1 VETRGRQTRLVA
13 LIHFE
18 MTSHVKIR
26 LEGIH
31 KAFRVKGTPLPVLE
45 GVDLYAREGEFVAL
59 IGPSGCGKSTLL
71 NVIAGLDEPDS
82 GLIELDG
89 RPSPRRLGRMG
100 YMQQKD
106 LLMPWRTVVDNAVLA
121 LELRG
126 VSRSVAR
133 RRALELI
140 DVFGLRGFE
149 GQLPFALS
157 GGMRQ
162 RVAFLRTLLA
172 DSDILL
178 LDEPFGALDAYTRAQ
193 MQQWLLEVWRA
204 FRKTIVFISHDVEEA
219 LFLSD
224 RMYVLTARPARVKLE
239 VTVDV
244 SRPRTLEVVTSEPFV
259 KLKGRLLTALYEG
272 GDVR

>member
-1 VETRGRQTRLVA
+1 
-13 LIHFE
+13 
-18 MTSHVKIR
+18 MTSQVKIR

-31 KAFRVKGTPLPVLE
+31 KAFRVKGAPLPVLE

-71 NVIAGLDEPDS
+71 NVIAGLEEPDS

-89 RPSPRRLGRMG
+89 CPFPRRLGRMG

-126 VSRSVAR
+126 VPRSVAR

-178 LDEPFGALDAYTRAQ
+178 LDEPFGALDAFTRAQ

-224 RMYVLTARPARVKLE
+224 RMYVLTSRPARVKLE

-244 SRPRTLEVVTSEPFV
+244 PRPRTLEVVTSEPFV
-259 KLKGRLLTALYEG
+259 RLKGRLLTALHEG
-272 GDVR
+272 GDAR